1 MFETLLGNT
10 VAKTVQKAKKF
21 DLVHQTVSPRERV
34 GLETTLEGNDFT
46 EQTSLTLRMR
56 GMSKQPYVKLES
68 QLFMS
73 CAWEIRV

>member
-1 MFETLLGNT
+1 MFETLLGDT
-10 VAKTVQKAKKF
+10 VAKTVHKPKKF
-21 DLVHQTVSPRERV
+21 DLVHQTVSPRERM
-34 GLETTLEGNDFT
+34 GLETTLKGNDFT
-46 EQTSLTLRMR
+46 ERTPLMLRMC